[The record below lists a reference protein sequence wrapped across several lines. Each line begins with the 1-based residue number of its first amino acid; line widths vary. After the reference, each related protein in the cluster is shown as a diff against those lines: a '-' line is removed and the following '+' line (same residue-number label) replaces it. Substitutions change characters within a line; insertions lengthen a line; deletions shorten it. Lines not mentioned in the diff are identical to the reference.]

1 MPTLAT
7 QPIHCREPM
16 GSKQTSPTRPS
27 APHAPHKPV
36 SPYMR
41 QVGLVHRI
49 DVGIHTLATERLII
63 ELRSMDAGEL
73 CTLYSWVGQLVDPAK
88 VRALI
93 PYPQALPWRS
103 VRRSEQHGGESYA
116 RQHTLYVHIHA
127 PFEAR
132 GNEVNSHAMVQSRF
146 NEWLASEAVGATNSA
161 T

>member
-1 MPTLAT
+1 MPTLVT
-7 QPIHCREPM
+7 QPIHRHEPL
-16 GSKQTSPTRPS
+16 GSTHTSPARSS
-27 APHAPHKPV
+27 AQHASHKPV

-49 DVGIHTLATERLII
+49 DVGIHTLATECLII

-93 PYPQALPWRS
+93 PYPQALPWRN

-132 GNEVNSHAMVQSRF
+132 GNDVNTHAMVQSRF
-146 NEWLASEAVGATNSA
+146 NEWLATDAVGEALTAT
-161 T
+161 

>member
-7 QPIHCREPM
+7 QPIHRREPM

-27 APHAPHKPV
+27 AQHASHKQV

-41 QVGLVHRI
+41 QVGIVHRI

-73 CTLYSWVGQLVDPAK
+73 CTLYSWVGHLVDPAK
-88 VRALI
+88 VRVLI
-93 PYPQALPWRS
+93 PHPQALPWRS

-127 PFEAR
+127 PFEGR
-132 GNEVNSHAMVQSRF
+132 SNNVNTHAAVQRRF
-146 NEWLASEAVGATNSA
+146 FEWLASDGVGEPLNAT
-161 T
+161 

>member
-1 MPTLAT
+1 
-7 QPIHCREPM
+7 
-16 GSKQTSPTRPS
+16 
-27 APHAPHKPV
+27 
-36 SPYMR
+36 MR

-93 PYPQALPWRS
+93 PYPQELPWRS
-103 VRRSEQHGGESYA
+103 VRRSERHGGESYA

-127 PFEAR
+127 PFEGR
-132 GNEVNSHAMVQSRF
+132 SNNVNTHDMVQRRF
-146 NEWLASEAVGATNSA
+146 LEWLASDAVGESLSA
-161 T
+161 S